1 MVLAMGSFTI
11 FSCSEDDSVDDN
23 EMGGV
28 CSDFQTDWTGIS
40 DALTAYSENP
50 TVQNCENYKSA
61 LREFY
66 SAYADCAFWG
76 PQYQEAIDSIDDI
89 DCSESGT

>member
-1 MVLAMGSFTI
+1 MVLAAGSLVFS
-11 FSCSEDDSVDDN
+11 SCSEDDSADGN

-40 DALTAYSENP
+40 EALTAYTENP

-66 SAYADCAFWG
+66 STYEDCSFWG
-76 PQYQEAIDSIDDI
+76 PQYQDAVDSIDEF